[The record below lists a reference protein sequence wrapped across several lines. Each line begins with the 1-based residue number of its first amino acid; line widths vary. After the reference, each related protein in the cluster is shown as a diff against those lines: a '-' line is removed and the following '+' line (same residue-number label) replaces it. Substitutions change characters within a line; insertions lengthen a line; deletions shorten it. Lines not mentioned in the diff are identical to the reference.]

1 MAIKIKTF
9 KHRKKA
15 KTEYTSRILQ
25 RMEVTGT
32 NKENNVFKDGIG
44 V

>member
-1 MAIKIKTF
+1 MTSKL
-9 KHRKKA
+9 
-15 KTEYTSRILQ
+15 TEEGGCGANDDII
-25 RMEVTGT
+25 

>member
-1 MAIKIKTF
+1 MKQILLRIVQLKKDKTLG
-9 KHRKKA
+9 KW
-15 KTEYTSRILQ
+15 SSN
-25 RMEVTGT
+25 